1 MFLFQTKFK
10 TKSKTKLMKCKEKDS
25 KSNKL
30 SLFHLLWNKK
40 LKIKKNKNYK
50 KLLDKV
56 SFPSLNKGLKLR
68 SRKK

>member
-1 MFLFQTKFK
+1 
-10 TKSKTKLMKCKEKDS
+10 MKCKEKDS

-30 SLFHLLWNKK
+30 SPFHLLWNKK

-68 SRKK
+68 PRKK